1 MLRHERVDILIRS
14 IGLPFLVERKQYQS
28 RMDTAGRVVHCLVM
42 PPCEGKSA
50 SERPLLSVVDDDEML
65 RESLPDLLRE
75 FGFAAR
81 AFSSGPEFL
90 SSDHVGGTKCLILDV
105 AMPGMSGLDLQ
116 EELKRRGQTIPII
129 FITGQKDED
138 IRKQAVKQGAVRF
151 LYKPFS
157 DEILLDAVKAALCKG

>member
-1 MLRHERVDILIRS
+1 MEWRIVL
-14 IGLPFLVERKQYQS
+14 FMQ
-28 RMDTAGRVVHCLVM
+28 
-42 PPCEGKSA
+42 GKTVTV
-50 SERPLLSVVDDDEML
+50 RPLLSVVDDDEML

-75 FGFAAR
+75 VGFEAR
-81 AFSSGPEFL
+81 AFSSGQEFL
-90 SSDHVGGTKCLILDV
+90 SSEYLDETRCLILDV

-138 IRKQAVKQGAVRF
+138 IRKRGLRQGAVKF

-157 DEILLDAVKAALCKG
+157 DNALLDAINEVLSGE